1 MKSLLLKKQMQTI
14 AVTHSVVTWT
24 LVRTDLCQS
33 VILCC
38 RPYSVLAIDSRSI
51 FIGVDV
57 SFPYAKNVYGLPE
70 HTVSLSLPNTR
81 VGSGSQPGSR

>member
-1 MKSLLLKKQMQTI
+1 MDS
-14 AVTHSVVTWT
+14 
-24 LVRTDLCQS
+24 
-33 VILCC
+33 
-38 RPYSVLAIDSRSI
+38 RPYGPMSVGKTLLSPVFAIDSRSI
-51 FIGVDV
+51 IVGVDV